1 MFKSRASPQDYNAPT
16 MSGGLLSIRS
26 HLLDGF
32 RASGKGGTWQ
42 LRDIAGFVVEFS
54 RDQRGSLFIQNEL
67 PNTSGRERRS
77 VFDEIVPSNTL
88 EPIQDILGNYVIHK
102 LFEHGTQA
110 QKTMLANTLAGDVFY
125 LSCSLYGC
133 RVVQKAI
140 ESILPEQQ
148 ASFVRELEPPILEC
162 VKDSNGNHVIQKVI
176 QRSSGSQVLQQFL
189 EHLPDVQTQPPLD
202 ELLANHIS
210 RLVQDQFGNY
220 LIPFIFE
227 RGRRPEDN
235 TLIVAQLRGHLLLM
249 AQNKFASNEIM
260 APPDP
265 SKPDAATPIVI
276 MMNDRY
282 ANYVLQRALAV
293 AESES
298 TLLFI
303 LYNTYPA
310 RPHNRRFT

>member
-16 MSGGLLSIRS
+16 MYGSNLSWTSFRQNMMRGNRRQERG

-67 PNTSGRERRS
+67 PNTSGRER
-77 VFDEIVPSNTL
+77 DEANTL
-88 EPIQDILGNYVIHK
+88 EPIQDILGNYLMIQKVIHK

-162 VKDSNGNHVIQKVI
+162 VKDSNGNH
-176 QRSSGSQVLQQFL
+176 SSGSQVLQQFL

-249 AQNKFASNEIM
+249 AQNKFASNVCEN
-260 APPDP
+260 ALLN
-265 SKPDAATPIVI
+265 AAHRGDHGTSGSFQAGRSYTHR
-276 MMNDRY
+276 DHD
-282 ANYVLQRALAV
+282 
-293 AESES
+293 E
-298 TLLFI
+298 
-303 LYNTYPA
+303 
-310 RPHNRRFT
+310 RPVCK